1 MYPLEMHM
9 VHVEDNF
16 IGPKGLVKIGD
27 AAAAKHGLAVLGI
40 FFFIDNSKPQNQAP
54 LSAIDDKVWEIHWPG
69 AHSKRSAKIDPSMDL
84 DEVEEQTP
92 ESRTIVGH

>member
-1 MYPLEMHM
+1 MFLNFNFLIIHRYPLEMHM

-40 FFFIDNSKPQNQAP
+40 FFYIDNTKPQVNN
-54 LSAIDDKVWEIHWPG
+54 LFH
-69 AHSKRSAKIDPSMDL
+69 R
-84 DEVEEQTP
+84 
-92 ESRTIVGH
+92 

>member
-1 MYPLEMHM
+1 M

-40 FFFIDNSKPQNQAP
+40 FFYIDNSKPQVNYLFHKYGLVLLYFYKENSLYSSNN
-54 LSAIDDKVWEIHWPG
+54 LSFFPFFRIKNLC
-69 AHSKRSAKIDPSMDL
+69 R
-84 DEVEEQTP
+84 
-92 ESRTIVGH
+92 